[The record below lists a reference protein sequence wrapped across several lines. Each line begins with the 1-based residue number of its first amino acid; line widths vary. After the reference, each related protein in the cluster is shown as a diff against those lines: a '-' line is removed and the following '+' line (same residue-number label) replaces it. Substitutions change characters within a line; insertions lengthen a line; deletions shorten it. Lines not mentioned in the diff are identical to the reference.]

1 MRRFEWRQI
10 APLLFVSVLQVVNT
24 WVVAPSLTSVLG
36 SLNQPNVTRLSQ
48 AEAMCKDLERGFEA
62 VKKKFAGVLA
72 YFGEDGGMSS
82 TDFFTTLHKFVL
94 VSIRRFYCWL
104 LRCPW

>member
-1 MRRFEWRQI
+1 
-10 APLLFVSVLQVVNT
+10 
-24 WVVAPSLTSVLG
+24 
-36 SLNQPNVTRLSQ
+36 
-48 AEAMCKDLERGFEA
+48 MCKDLERGFEA

-94 VSIRRFYCWL
+94 VSIRRFCGQL
-104 LRCPW
+104 LHRPR

>member
-1 MRRFEWRQI
+1 MRT
-10 APLLFVSVLQVVNT
+10 AS
-24 WVVAPSLTSVLG
+24 
-36 SLNQPNVTRLSQ
+36 VTRRLPLYIYSQ

-94 VSIRRFYCWL
+94 VSIRRFCG
-104 LRCPW
+104 

>member
-1 MRRFEWRQI
+1 
-10 APLLFVSVLQVVNT
+10 
-24 WVVAPSLTSVLG
+24 
-36 SLNQPNVTRLSQ
+36 
-48 AEAMCKDLERGFEA
+48 MCKDLERGFEA

-94 VSIRRFYCWL
+94 VSIRRFCGWL
-104 LRCPW
+104 LRRPWQAMNRHVCCCESLWFEVCWSASCVKNLQAAAHKLWTASRADILF